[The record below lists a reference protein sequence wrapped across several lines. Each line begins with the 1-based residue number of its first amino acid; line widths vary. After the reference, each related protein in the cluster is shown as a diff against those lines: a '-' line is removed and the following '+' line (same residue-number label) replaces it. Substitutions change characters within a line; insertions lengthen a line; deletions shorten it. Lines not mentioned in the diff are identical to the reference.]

1 MRKIFIFF
9 IKTYHTYFSPFLI
22 HSCKF
27 HPTCSVYTIEAIE
40 KYGVLKGFTFGIWRI
55 LKCNPWHSGG
65 CDPVP

>member
-1 MRKIFIFF
+1 MRKVLISF
-9 IKTYHTYFSPFLI
+9 IKTYHIYLSPFLI

-27 HPTCSVYTIEAIE
+27 HPTCSIYMIGTIE
-40 KYGVLKGFTFGIWRI
+40 KYGVLKGIKLGIWRV